1 MTPREWARLQGFD
14 DSFVLPEG
22 NSYMYK
28 QLGNTVTV
36 PVIEAI
42 ARKVRAV
49 LTAYYDEYG
58 VISRVVPD
66 AILSELATGA
76 KSRRELLDS
85 VGYIFPTACGEEYKL
100 SCLSAALQA
109 LKRSE
114 KVFNTGKTRTS
125 VWHLHCSQS
134 DAFIDAELK
143 RLETLAFAVKPALR
157 EDRLASVV

>member
-1 MTPREWARLQGFD
+1 M
-14 DSFVLPEG
+14 
-22 NSYMYK
+22 
-28 QLGNTVTV
+28 
-36 PVIEAI
+36 IEAI

-58 VISRVVPD
+58 VIGRVVPD

-85 VGYIFPTACGEEYKL
+85 VGYVFPTACGEEYKL

-109 LKRSE
+109 LKRSG

-125 VWHLHCSQS
+125 VWHLYGSQS
-134 DAFIDAELK
+134 DAFIDSELK
-143 RLETLAFAVKPALR
+143 HLETLAFAVKPAPR
-157 EDRLASVV
+157 EERLVIAI